1 MEFVSS
7 GLGCSD
13 EARVRQEFGQWGTAG
28 YAVVPDYTAKATP
41 MIDVSMITMDCAAA
55 MSVPAPAADF
65 SAAGAV
71 EGMGPLSLSMSSG
84 AVMLP
89 MPEGSTGRLSSA
101 CPVSVAT

>member
-1 MEFVSS
+1 M
-7 GLGCSD
+7 
-13 EARVRQEFGQWGTAG
+13 GTAG

-41 MIDVSMITMDCAAA
+41 MIDVSVVTTNHAAA
-55 MSVPAPAADF
+55 VSRSASVGGRSFPRRVRWKTWVPF
-65 SAAGAV
+65 
-71 EGMGPLSLSMSSG
+71 LSMLSG